1 MNHSFTPFRML
12 LQLDLTRQPAPS
24 GGWSAGGYE
33 VVMLLL
39 ILLVMAL
46 AAAFLYVR
54 RFGVMRQGGKGKLE
68 ILETR
73 PLGGRQFLVVGK
85 YGRESFLLGVCPGRI
100 DYLTRLEEGGSG
112 DGFAAALE
120 SARGTDKAPGREPKP

>member
-1 MNHSFTPFRML
+1 MNLSFTPFRML
-12 LQLDLTRQPAPS
+12 LQLDLTRQSTPS

-54 RFGVMRQGGKGKLE
+54 RFGLMRQGGKGKLE

-100 DYLTRLEEGGSG
+100 DYLTRLGDGGSG
-112 DGFAAALE
+112 EGFAEALE
-120 SARGTDKAPGREPKP
+120 SARDTETGPGRETSP

>member
-1 MNHSFTPFRML
+1 MSLVLKPFQML
-12 LQLDLTRQPAPS
+12 LQLDLTRESSS

-39 ILLVMAL
+39 ILLLMAL

-54 RFGVMRQGGKGKLE
+54 RFGVIRQGGKGKLE

-100 DYLTRLEEGGSG
+100 DYLTRLGQGGSG
-112 DGFAAALE
+112 SGFAEALE
-120 SARGTDKAPGREPKP
+120 SAQGIETGPGRKPSP

>member
-1 MNHSFTPFRML
+1 MSLSPAPFRML
-12 LQLDLTRQPAPS
+12 LQLDLTRESSPA

-46 AAAFLYVR
+46 AAAFLYVK
-54 RFGVMRQGGKGKLE
+54 RFGVIRQGGKGKLE

-100 DYLTRLEEGGSG
+100 DYLTRLGDGDPGSG
-112 DGFAAALE
+112 FAEALDT
-120 SARGTDKAPGREPKP
+120 ARGPGREPLP